1 MPTPVM
7 GASLIFTVCFMVM
20 AGIQI
25 LMSRM
30 IDARKTFVVGLSII
44 FGLSYDI
51 NPGLYAGVDPILKS
65 FLSSSLAVATICAVV
80 LNVLFRMGI
89 SRKLEFE
96 LNPEVDTSEK
106 IFEIME
112 KQGGVW
118 GARREVI
125 FNAIAAINEL
135 LEASPFLGL
144 VGKKVSVNVEFDEFN
159 LDVRAVYEGMPFEI
173 PVALPCIESMQ
184 DAKASSLS
192 LAAFTMSKYVDK
204 MSFSTKDG
212 KTELLMHFE
221 H

>member
-1 MPTPVM
+1 
-7 GASLIFTVCFMVM
+7 
-20 AGIQI
+20 
-25 LMSRM
+25 
-30 IDARKTFVVGLSII
+30 
-44 FGLSYDI
+44 
-51 NPGLYAGVDPILKS
+51 
-65 FLSSSLAVATICAVV
+65 
-80 LNVLFRMGI
+80 MGI

-96 LNPEVDTSEK
+96 LDSEVDTSEK
-106 IFEIME
+106 TFEIME
-112 KQGGVW
+112 KQGGAW

-135 LEASPFLGL
+135 LDASPFLGL
-144 VGKKVSVNVEFDEFN
+144 AGKKIALSVVFDEFN

-184 DAKASSLS
+184 DPEATSLA

-212 KTELLMHFE
+212 MTELLMHFE